1 MSSMM
6 ISSPATTIYEGNK
19 LRGLRIGAGTFF
31 AKQIRNLLRVTIGS
45 NVVARRLKST
55 YVMFVQNVSMVGGQT
70 ARKKERK
77 GCRKLSFTFGRPNYR
92 MFALLRNFF
101 SQFLADFDV

>member
-6 ISSPATTIYEGNK
+6 ISSPATTIYEEISSGV
-19 LRGLRIGAGTFF
+19 RIGAGTFF

-77 GCRKLSFTFGRPNYR
+77 GCRKLSFTFGRPNTLSR
-92 MFALLRNFF
+92 QLVNHKTI
-101 SQFLADFDV
+101 SI